1 MNRKVYEIKGMD
13 KCSLSTSYR
22 GVRVNLEFKGGD
34 VSNKKNGTLATSDPF
49 VQDAIEAMPSFGK
62 KIVLRNTYE
71 IRNGGKPAQL
81 QGDVEKENRPKF
93 ARVKPN
99 AAELRKGKKGKGE
112 VQEEI
117 KDEVD
122 TVVIVEDIKNL
133 NDAAAY
139 FEAKGVF
146 VESKEQLAELM
157 EKYSVSFPNLKD

>member
-62 KIVLRNTYE
+62 KIVLRNSYE
-71 IRNGGKPAQL
+71 LRSGGSPMKRQE
-81 QGDVEKENRPKF
+81 DVEKENKPKF

-99 AAELRKGKKGKGE
+99 AAELRRGKKAKEPGR
-112 VQEEI
+112 VD
-117 KDEVD
+117 DEADV
-122 TVVIVEDIKNL
+122 VEDVKNL

-139 FEAKGVF
+139 FEEKGVL

>member
-62 KIVLRNTYE
+62 KIVLRNSYE
-71 IRNGGKPAQL
+71 LRNGGSPVKRQE
-81 QGDVEKENRPKF
+81 DVEKENKPKF

-99 AAELRKGKKGKGE
+99 AAELRKGKKPKE
-112 VQEEI
+112 
-117 KDEVD
+117 DEKVNGD
-122 TVVIVEDIKNL
+122 ITVVEDVKNL

-139 FEAKGVF
+139 FDGRGVF
-146 VESKEQLAELM
+146 VESKEQLAKLM
-157 EKYSVSFPNLKD
+157 NEYGVEFPNMKD